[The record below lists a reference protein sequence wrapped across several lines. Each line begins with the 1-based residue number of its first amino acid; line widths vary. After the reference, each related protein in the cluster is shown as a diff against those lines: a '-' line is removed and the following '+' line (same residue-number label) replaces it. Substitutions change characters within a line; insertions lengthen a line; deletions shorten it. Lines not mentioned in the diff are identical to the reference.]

1 MWKTLTKHG
10 NWVPQTRFSLSRYHP
25 SFYSPVGGG
34 ARLYREAKPKIF
46 LNLVEVTQLKSA
58 VTFLWYSI
66 IGGKRK
72 KANPLQLSPWAD
84 PPLPEDL
91 SCFPPSDGQVTHVS
105 QNELD
110 DGQQPDR
117 RIPSCPCPALW
128 ALGANPNTSFVWWE
142 CEVVIRKQTQVW
154 HKALPPGR
162 WAALSALHSNSSS
175 ISQNPRVASLT
186 HQWF

>member
-66 IGGKRK
+66 IGGKK
-72 KANPLQLSPWAD
+72 KRLIHCSYHHGLTHHCLRTWAVF
-84 PPLPEDL
+84 PLPTAKWHM
-91 SCFPPSDGQVTHVS
+91 SVRMNWTTASS
-105 QNELD
+105 QTAES
-110 DGQQPDR
+110 QAAH
-117 RIPSCPCPALW
+117 ALW